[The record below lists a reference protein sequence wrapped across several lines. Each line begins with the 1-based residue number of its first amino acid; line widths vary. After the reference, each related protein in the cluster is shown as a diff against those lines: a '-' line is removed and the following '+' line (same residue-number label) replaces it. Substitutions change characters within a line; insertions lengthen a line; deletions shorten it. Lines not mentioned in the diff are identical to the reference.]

1 VIDPEILTG
10 IHFIGNPSKFETFL
24 HSF

>member
-1 VIDPEILTG
+1 VIDPEILTA

-24 HSF
+24 HNF